1 MDSIVPH
8 DISADVDLGGLDNRM
23 YKVEGVVG
31 DNIECLAYLDIN

>member
-31 DNIECLAYLDIN
+31 DKIECLAYLDIN